1 MHCGS
6 LIGKITPAQLYNVF
20 VSLEAFVFLAVDKEN
35 VLKHPRP
42 YKVCQHGVGQ
52 KECKGQGHQGQGQG
66 QNQGLQGQDG
76 EERPCNTVEDLK
88 YRLVRFLIDSADVQ
102 VVERASVVRLQS
114 GPLRLATCNLHG
126 LQTKQGGDSIRNI
139 LA

>member
-1 MHCGS
+1 M
-6 LIGKITPAQLYNVF
+6 
-20 VSLEAFVFLAVDKEN
+20 
-35 VLKHPRP
+35 LKHPRP
-42 YKVCQHGVGQ
+42 YKICQHGAGQ
-52 KECKGQGHQGQGQG
+52 KECSRGRGGQGREGEAARVREEE
-66 QNQGLQGQDG
+66 

-126 LQTKQGGDSIRNI
+126 LQTKQGGDSIQNI